1 MQSPGLKLSLS
12 LSTPQR
18 EERVDLASVIT
29 IPLSAVFNYSF
40 TSLDYTPNILSL
52 IKGIAISLIKYRIHY
67 SW

>member
-1 MQSPGLKLSLS
+1 MQSSGLKLSLS

-40 TSLDYTPNILSL
+40 TSLDGLQA
-52 IKGIAISLIKYRIHY
+52 KRIIVD
-67 SW
+67 